1 MSITKDLM
9 LKNNTLAM
17 QRILT
22 AIRKERQIRL
32 AAEYKKNKD
41 KFLFNMFGYEAKD
54 LFDQLTSG
62 HR

>member
-22 AIRKERQIRL
+22 AIRKERQIRMT
-32 AAEYKKNKD
+32 AEYKRNKD
-41 KFLFNMFGYEAKD
+41 KFLFNMF
-54 LFDQLTSG
+54 
-62 HR
+62 